1 MKATTRNLFILSVL
15 VSLFLFMGAG
25 IFQVL
30 ETQDQEHKLN
40 DDVVDSVKL
49 ERLRTNL
56 SVNLS
61 KIEFDNLVRK
71 IKEYYKNR
79 HVRIP
84 SSYNWTYSGALY
96 FSASVVTTIGKYQ
109 SKTSQ
114 FYVWNCTDVVG
125 LVFIHNC
132 TYLQSSKGS
141 KRQLTWLRK
150 APVSVLKILFQM
162 PWNPWLCINLHVRNL
177 TPVSLVTDQRHFSTI
192 QLRSRNIC
200 RPSTV

>member
-1 MKATTRNLFILSVL
+1 MIMKAATRHVFILSVL
-15 VSLFLFMGAG
+15 VSLFLFMGAS

-30 ETQDQEHKLN
+30 ESQDQEHKLS
-40 DDVVDSVKL
+40 DEVDSVKL

-61 KIEFDNLVRK
+61 KVEFDNLVRK
-71 IKEYYKNR
+71 IQEHHNNR

-114 FYVWNCTDVVG
+114 FYVWNYTNQCCWTR
-125 LVFIHNC
+125 FH
-132 TYLQSSKGS
+132 S
-141 KRQLTWLRK
+141 
-150 APVSVLKILFQM
+150 
-162 PWNPWLCINLHVRNL
+162 
-177 TPVSLVTDQRHFSTI
+177 
-192 QLRSRNIC
+192 
-200 RPSTV
+200 

>member
-1 MKATTRNLFILSVL
+1 MIMKATTRNLFILSVL

-61 KIEFDNLVRK
+61 KVEFDNLVRN

-79 HVRIP
+79 HVRNP

-125 LVFIHNC
+125 LVFIHNY
-132 TYLQSSKGS
+132 TLRNYRVQSSKGL

-162 PWNPWLCINLHVRNL
+162 P
-177 TPVSLVTDQRHFSTI
+177 
-192 QLRSRNIC
+192 
-200 RPSTV
+200 